1 MEMKFAV
8 AKIPFGAR
16 LALFIALAL
25 GGAAVQYLVPG
36 AGGTLLGLLVMAP
49 GVVLMWMK
57 NFRNKP
63 LDLGF
68 EDWQP
73 ATAAEFN
80 RIRANLT
87 ATRRTR
93 FSPLH
98 RGGLGVFLVIA
109 AGILAAIVGL
119 GGDRLVGIAFLDA
132 AVLLLPFAF
141 SGNVSLWTP
150 RELAFKMACLEPLA
164 GAEPEGGQIIVTPY
178 LRLDKDKED
187 RRIPEDVRLMVEP
200 RRKPADFLGAQ
211 FQVAIN
217 NGPNGPVPYL
227 YAVFLCRGKGPTF
240 QAISRMD
247 FENFIDEPGGDKE
260 YGYVVV
266 RQRTSGGGY
275 HTDPEDCRRLYAL
288 VRDRLLRLR
297 AG

>member
-8 AKIPFGAR
+8 SKLPFGVR
-16 LALFIALAL
+16 LALFIAFAV

-36 AGGTLLGLLVMAP
+36 APGTLLGLLVMVP
-49 GVVLMWMK
+49 GVVLMWMR

-80 RIRANLT
+80 RIRSNLS
-87 ATRRTR
+87 ATRKQR

-98 RGGLGVFLVIA
+98 RGGLGIFFVIA
-109 AGILAAIVGL
+109 AGVLAFVVGL
-119 GGDRLVGIAFLDA
+119 GENALAGTAFLDA

-150 RELAFKMACLEPLA
+150 RELAFKMVCLEPLA

-217 NGPNGPVPYL
+217 NGPNGAVPYL
-227 YAVFLCRGKGPTF
+227 YAVFLCRGNGSTF
-240 QAISRMD
+240 QAISKMGFDD
-247 FENFIDEPGGDKE
+247 FINEPGGDKE

-266 RQRTSGGGY
+266 RQPTSRGGY

-297 AG
+297 

>member
-1 MEMKFAV
+1 MQMKFAV
-8 AKIPFGAR
+8 GKIPFGAR
-16 LALFIALAL
+16 LTLFVAFAV

-36 AGGTLLGLLVMAP
+36 AVGTFLGLIVMVP
-49 GVVLMWMK
+49 GVVLMWMR

-80 RIRANLT
+80 RIRANLA
-87 ATRRTR
+87 ATKKQK

-98 RGGLGVFLVIA
+98 RGGLGILLVFA
-109 AGILAAIVGL
+109 AGILAMF
-119 GGDRLVGIAFLDA
+119 VGIGSSGLLGVAFLDV

-178 LRLDKDKED
+178 LRLDKDKDD

-200 RRKPADFLGAQ
+200 RRKSEDFLGAQ

-217 NGPNGPVPYL
+217 NGPNGAVPYL

-247 FENFIDEPGGDKE
+247 FDSFIHEPGGDKE

-288 VRDRLLRLR
+288 VRDRLLRLH
-297 AG
+297 

>member
-8 AKIPFGAR
+8 AKMPFGVR
-16 LALFIALAL
+16 LALFLAFAA
-25 GGAAVQYLVPG
+25 GGAVVQYLVPG
-36 AGGTLLGLLVMAP
+36 AAGTFLGFAVMVPGLVF
-49 GVVLMWMK
+49 MWMK
-57 NFRNKP
+57 NYRNKP
-63 LDLGF
+63 MDVGM

-73 ATAAEFN
+73 VTAAEFN
-80 RIRANLT
+80 RIRSNLA
-87 ATRRTR
+87 ATRKQK

-98 RGGLGVFLVIA
+98 RSGLGIFLIFAVGALALFI
-109 AGILAAIVGL
+109 GI
-119 GGDRLVGIAFLDA
+119 GGNGLVGVALLDA

-141 SGNVSLWTP
+141 SGNVTLWTP
-150 RELAFKMACLEPLA
+150 RELAFKMGCLEPLA

-178 LRLDKDKED
+178 LRLDKDRENH
-187 RRIPEDVRLMVEP
+187 RIPEDIRLMLEP

-227 YAVFLCRGKGPTF
+227 YAVFLCRGKGPTY
-240 QAISRMD
+240 QAISKMD
-247 FENFIDEPGGDKE
+247 FEDYIHEPGGDSE

-266 RQRTSGGGY
+266 RQRTAGGGY
-275 HTDPEDCRRLYAL
+275 HTDPGDCRRLYAL

-297 AG
+297 

>member
-8 AKIPFGAR
+8 SKLPFGAR
-16 LALFIALAL
+16 LALFLAFAV
-25 GGAAVQYLVPG
+25 GGAAVQYLVAG
-36 AGGTLLGLLVMAP
+36 TGGTFLGLLVMAP

-80 RIRANLT
+80 RIRANLS
-87 ATRRTR
+87 ATRKQR

-98 RGGLGVFLVIA
+98 RGGFGTMLVVL
-109 AGILAAIVGL
+109 AGALALFVGL
-119 GGDRLVGIAFLDA
+119 GGNSLAGVAFLDA

-164 GAEPEGGQIIVTPY
+164 GAEPEGGEIIVTPY
-178 LRLDKDKED
+178 LRLDKDKEN
-187 RRIPEDVRLMVEP
+187 RQIPEDVRLMVEP

-217 NGPNGPVPYL
+217 NGPNGAVPYL

-240 QAISRMD
+240 NAVSRMD
-247 FENFIDEPGGDKE
+247 FDTFIHEPGGDKE

-266 RQRTSGGGY
+266 RQQTSGGGY
-275 HTDPEDCRRLYAL
+275 HTDPADCRRLYAL

-297 AG
+297 

>member
-8 AKIPFGAR
+8 GKFPFGVR
-16 LALFIALAL
+16 LGFFVAFAV

-36 AGGTLLGLLVMAP
+36 AAGVFLGLLVMLP
-49 GVVLMWMK
+49 GVVLMWMR
-57 NFRNKP
+57 NYRNKP

-73 ATAAEFN
+73 VTAAEFN
-80 RIRANLT
+80 RVRANLS
-87 ATRRTR
+87 ATRKQK
-93 FSPLH
+93 FSPMH
-98 RGGLGVFLVIA
+98 RGGLGVLLVCA
-109 AGILAAIVGL
+109 AGALALFVGIGS
-119 GGDRLVGIAFLDA
+119 GGMVGIAFLDA

-150 RELAFKMACLEPLA
+150 HELAFKLACLEPLA
-164 GAEPEGGQIIVTPY
+164 ATEPEGGRIIVTPY

-187 RRIPEDVRLMVEP
+187 RRIPEDVRLMAEP
-200 RRKPADFLGAQ
+200 RRKPQDFLGAQ

-217 NGPNGPVPYL
+217 NGPSGPVPYL

-240 QAISRMD
+240 QAVSQMD
-247 FENFIDEPGGDKE
+247 FDNFIREPGGDKE

-275 HTDPEDCRRLYAL
+275 HTKPEDCRRLYAL
-288 VRDRLLRLR
+288 VRERLLRLR
-297 AG
+297 

>member
-8 AKIPFGAR
+8 SKLPFGAR
-16 LALFIALAL
+16 LALFVAFAV
-25 GGAAVQYLVPG
+25 GGAAVQFLVPG
-36 AGGTLLGLLVMAP
+36 AGGVFLGLLVMVP

-80 RIRANLT
+80 RIRSNLS
-87 ATRRTR
+87 ATRKQR

-98 RGGLGVFLVIA
+98 RGGLGAMLVVV
-109 AGILAAIVGL
+109 AGALALFVGL
-119 GGDRLVGIAFLDA
+119 GGNSLTGIAFLDA

-164 GAEPEGGQIIVTPY
+164 GAEPEGGEIIVTPY
-178 LRLDKDKED
+178 LRLDKDKENHQ
-187 RRIPEDVRLMVEP
+187 IPEDVRLMVEP

-211 FQVAIN
+211 FQVAVN
-217 NGPNGPVPYL
+217 NGPNGAVPYL

-240 QAISRMD
+240 DAISRMD
-247 FENFIDEPGGDKE
+247 FGNFVDEPGGDKE

-266 RQRTSGGGY
+266 RQQTASGGY
-275 HTDPEDCRRLYAL
+275 HTDPADCRRLYAL
-288 VRDRLLRLR
+288 VRDRLLAMRS
-297 AG
+297 

>member
-8 AKIPFGAR
+8 SKLPFGAR
-16 LALFIALAL
+16 LVLFIAFAV
-25 GGAAVQYLVPG
+25 GGAAVQYLLPG
-36 AGGTLLGLLVMAP
+36 VGGTFIGLLVMVP
-49 GVVLMWMK
+49 GVILMWMK
-57 NFRNKP
+57 NFRNRP

-80 RIRANLT
+80 RIRSNLS
-87 ATRRTR
+87 ATRKQR

-98 RGGLGVFLVIA
+98 RGGLGVMLVIL
-109 AGILAAIVGL
+109 AGALALFVGF
-119 GGDRLVGIAFLDA
+119 GGNRLAGIAFLDA

-164 GAEPEGGQIIVTPY
+164 GAEPEGGEIIVTPY
-178 LRLDKDKED
+178 LRLDKDKEN
-187 RRIPEDVRLMVEP
+187 RQIPEDVRLMVEP

-217 NGPNGPVPYL
+217 NGPNGAVPYL

-240 QAISRMD
+240 DAISRMD

-266 RQRTSGGGY
+266 RQPTASGGY
-275 HTDPEDCRRLYAL
+275 NTDPADCRRLYAL

-297 AG
+297 

>member
-8 AKIPFGAR
+8 GKIPFGAR
-16 LALFIALAL
+16 LALFVAFAI

-36 AGGTLLGLLVMAP
+36 AGGTFLGLLAMVP
-49 GVVLMWMK
+49 GVVLMWMQ

-80 RIRANLT
+80 RIRANLA
-87 ATRRTR
+87 ATRKQK

-98 RGGLGVFLVIA
+98 RGGLGVLLIFA
-109 AGILAAIVGL
+109 AGALALFVGI
-119 GGDRLVGIAFLDA
+119 GSSGLVGVAFLDA

-178 LRLDKDKED
+178 LRLDKDKDD

-200 RRKPADFLGAQ
+200 RRKSEDFLGAQ

-217 NGPNGPVPYL
+217 NGPNGAVPYL

-247 FENFIDEPGGDKE
+247 FDSFIHEPGGDKE

-288 VRDRLLRLR
+288 VRDRLLRLH
-297 AG
+297 

>member
-8 AKIPFGAR
+8 SKLPFGAR
-16 LALFIALAL
+16 LVLFILFAV

-36 AGGTLLGLLVMAP
+36 VVGTFLGLLVMVP

-80 RIRANLT
+80 RIRYNLT
-87 ATRRTR
+87 ATRKQK

-98 RGGLGVFLVIA
+98 RGGLGVMLVIL
-109 AGILAAIVGL
+109 AGALALFVGL
-119 GGDRLVGIAFLDA
+119 GGNRLAGIAFLDA
-132 AVLLLPFAF
+132 AVLLMPLAF

-150 RELAFKMACLEPLA
+150 RELAFKMACLGPLA
-164 GAEPEGGQIIVTPY
+164 GAEPEGGEIIVTPY
-178 LRLDKDKED
+178 LRLDKDKENHQ
-187 RRIPEDVRLMVEP
+187 IPEDVRLMVEP

-211 FQVAIN
+211 FQVAVN
-217 NGPNGPVPYL
+217 NGPNGAVPYL

-240 QAISRMD
+240 EAISRMD

-266 RQRTSGGGY
+266 RQRTASGGY

-297 AG
+297 

>member
-1 MEMKFAV
+1 
-8 AKIPFGAR
+8 
-16 LALFIALAL
+16 
-25 GGAAVQYLVPG
+25 
-36 AGGTLLGLLVMAP
+36 
-49 GVVLMWMK
+49 MWMK

-73 ATAAEFN
+73 ATLAEFN
-80 RIRANLT
+80 RIRSNLS
-87 ATRRTR
+87 ATRKQR

-98 RGGLGVFLVIA
+98 RGGLGVFFVIA
-109 AGILAAIVGL
+109 AGALALVIGMGGNGL
-119 GGDRLVGIAFLDA
+119 AGIAFLDA

-150 RELAFKMACLEPLA
+150 RELAFKMLCLEPLA
-164 GAEPEGGQIIVTPY
+164 GAEPEGGEIVVTPY

-200 RRKPADFLGAQ
+200 RRKPADLLGAQ
-211 FQVAIN
+211 FQVAVN
-217 NGPNGPVPYL
+217 NGPNGAVPYL

-240 QAISRMD
+240 QAVSKMD
-247 FENFIDEPGGDKE
+247 FDAFIDEPGGDKE

-288 VRDRLLRLR
+288 VRDRLLRLH
-297 AG
+297 

>member
-8 AKIPFGAR
+8 SKIPFGAR
-16 LALFIALAL
+16 LVLFIAFAV

-36 AGGTLLGLLVMAP
+36 VGTVLGLLVMLP

-80 RIRANLT
+80 RIRSNLS
-87 ATRRTR
+87 ATRKQR

-98 RGGLGVFLVIA
+98 RGGLGIMLVLL
-109 AGILAAIVGL
+109 AGALALFVGL
-119 GGDRLVGIAFLDA
+119 GGNRLAGVAFLDA
-132 AVLLLPFAF
+132 AVLLLPLAF

-164 GAEPEGGQIIVTPY
+164 GAEPEDGEIIVTPY

-211 FQVAIN
+211 FQVAVN
-217 NGPNGPVPYL
+217 NGPNGAVPYL

-240 QAISRMD
+240 DAVSRMD
-247 FENFIDEPGGDKE
+247 FEDFVREPGGDKE

-266 RQRTSGGGY
+266 RQKTSAGGY
-275 HTDPEDCRRLYAL
+275 HTDPADCRRLYAL

-297 AG
+297 